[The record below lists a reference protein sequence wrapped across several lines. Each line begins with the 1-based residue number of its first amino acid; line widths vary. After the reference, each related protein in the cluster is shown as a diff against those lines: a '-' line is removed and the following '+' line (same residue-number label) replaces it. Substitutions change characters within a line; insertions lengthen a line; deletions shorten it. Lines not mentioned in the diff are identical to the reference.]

1 MIIFRAIE
9 LLKELIKLLIQK
21 QEQMKTRIS
30 DFMERRN
37 ENKDKQPAHT
47 ATQADKQT
55 APSVDTIE

>member
-47 ATQADKQT
+47 ATQADNQT